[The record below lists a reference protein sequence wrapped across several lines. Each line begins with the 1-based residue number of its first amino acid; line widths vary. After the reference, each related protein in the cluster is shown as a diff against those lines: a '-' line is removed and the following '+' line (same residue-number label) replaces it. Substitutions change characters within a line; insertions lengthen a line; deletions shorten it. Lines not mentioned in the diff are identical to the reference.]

1 MALRS
6 AQGQASVA
14 VPAAA
19 ARPGLLA
26 RRRTR
31 QLLFKTAIL
40 ALIVPGALLFLA
52 PFFWMISTSLKD
64 GRLVYVFPPQV
75 IPNPIVWQNYPR
87 ALTRL
92 PFHLYALNTV
102 QITLLALIGQVLTAS
117 LVAFGFARMRFPG
130 RDLWFLVLLSTIMLP
145 GQVTL
150 VPTFII
156 FRLLGWVD
164 SYYPL
169 IVPFWFGG
177 TAFSVFLLR
186 QFISTVP
193 LELDDAARID
203 GCSHLGIYW
212 RIVLPQIKPALAAVA
227 IFGFLQHW
235 NDFFH
240 PVIYINTRAKWTLS
254 LALNFLR
261 RADDGG
267 GFNANLEILM
277 AATVV
282 VMLPPLLL
290 FFLAQ
295 KYFIQGIVFTGVK
308 G

>member
-1 MALRS
+1 MTDLSARAVEARGGWLAGRRARARLRRALVMAL
-6 AQGQASVA
+6 V
-14 VPAAA
+14 
-19 ARPGLLA
+19 
-26 RRRTR
+26 
-31 QLLFKTAIL
+31 
-40 ALIVPGALLFLA
+40 VPGALLFLA
-52 PFFWMISTSLKD
+52 PFFWMVSTSLKEPK
-64 GRLVYVFPPQV
+64 LVYLFPPQI
-75 IPNPIVWQNYPR
+75 IPDPVRLANYPD

-92 PFHLYALNTV
+92 PFHLYFLNT
-102 QITLLALIGQVLTAS
+102 ALITATASLGTLVTSS
-117 LVAFGFARMRFPG
+117 LVAFGFARLRFPG
-130 RDLWFLVLLSTIMLP
+130 RDVWFLILLSTIMLP

-156 FRLLGWVD
+156 FRQLGWVD
-164 SYYPL
+164 SFYPL
-169 IVPFWFGG
+169 IVPYWFGG
-177 TAFSVFLLR
+177 TAFSIFLLR
-186 QFISTVP
+186 QFMTTVP
-193 LELDDAARID
+193 LELDDAAKID

-212 RIVLPQIKPALAAVA
+212 RIVLPQIKPALAAIA

-240 PVIYINTRAKWTLS
+240 PVIYINSRAKWTLS

-282 VMLPPLLL
+282 VMLPPLIV

>member
-1 MALRS
+1 MRDAATRDLAAPSRPLASRRARERLRT
-6 AQGQASVA
+6 AA
-14 VPAAA
+14 V
-19 ARPGLLA
+19 
-26 RRRTR
+26 
-31 QLLFKTAIL
+31 L
-40 ALIVPGALLFLA
+40 ALIVPGALAFLA
-52 PFFWMISTSLKD
+52 PFFWMVSTSLKD
-64 GRLVYVFPPQV
+64 PKLVYLFPPQILPDPV
-75 IPNPIVWQNYPR
+75 RWSNYPD

-92 PFHLYALNTV
+92 PFHLYAWNTV
-102 QITLLALIGQVLTAS
+102 VITAGASLGTLLTSSLT
-117 LVAFGFARMRFPG
+117 AFGFARLRFPG
-130 RDLWFLVLLSTIMLP
+130 RDVWFLVLLSTIMLP

-169 IVPFWFGG
+169 VVPFWFGG

-193 LELDDAARID
+193 LELDDAAKID

-212 RIVLPQIKPALAAVA
+212 RIVLPQIKPALAAIA

-261 RADDGG
+261 RAADGG

-282 VMLPPLLL
+282 VMLPPLIV

>member
-1 MALRS
+1 MTDVPAR
-6 AQGQASVA
+6 A
-14 VPAAA
+14 VPTRAGWLAGRK
-19 ARPGLLA
+19 ARERLHRALV
-26 RRRTR
+26 
-31 QLLFKTAIL
+31 L
-40 ALIVPGALLFLA
+40 ALILPGALAFLA

-64 GRLVYVFPPQV
+64 PKLVYLFPPQI
-75 IPNPIVWQNYPR
+75 IPDPVRWSNYPS

-92 PFHLYALNTV
+92 PFHLYALNTLE
-102 QITLLALIGQVLTAS
+102 ITALALVGQLLTAS
-117 LVAFGFARMRFPG
+117 LVAFGFARLRFPG
-130 RDLWFLVLLSTIMLP
+130 RDVWFLVLLSTIMLP

-156 FRLLGWVD
+156 FRQLGWVD
-164 SYYPL
+164 SFYPL
-169 IVPFWFGG
+169 IVPYWFGG
-177 TAFSVFLLR
+177 TAFSIFLLR

-193 LELDDAARID
+193 LELDDAAKID

-277 AATVV
+277 AATVA
-282 VMLPPLLL
+282 VMLPPLIV